1 MLDFSNGFLDVE
13 RSKECTFKYTDSE
26 GKPQTADLTGMLA
39 RIALH
44 EYDHMNGVLFT
55 SKVSKFKLQR
65 AKEKAEK
72 EIKKI
77 MRAQKDEKES
87 INL

>member
-1 MLDFSNGFLDVE
+1 MIFLDVE

-26 GKPQTADLTGMLA
+26 QTTDNDLTGMLA

-72 EIKKI
+72 EIKK
-77 MRAQKDEKES
+77 
-87 INL
+87 